1 MFSTYSGTEPRYSSG
16 SWFPLT
22 RLQLDGY
29 PLVAGATSAELL
41 PTLDLLAVG
50 AWPSDVYFFNISSVH
65 RSPPPYLQPFS
76 ILKSRGWVVL
86 EIAEKQTEGN
96 RVERERGG
104 GQMERWSF
112 CPGFI
117 ERVSV
122 GWGKRRPVGDRP
134 PIPWR
139 HGV

>member
-104 GQMERWSF
+104 ADGKVEFLPWLHRKSF
-112 CPGFI
+112 CGL
-117 ERVSV
+117 
-122 GWGKRRPVGDRP
+122 GQATTCW
-134 PIPWR
+134 
-139 HGV
+139 

>member
-65 RSPPPYLQPFS
+65 RSPPPYLQPFFDFE
-76 ILKSRGWVVL
+76 IPRLGGFGNSRK
-86 EIAEKQTEGN
+86 AN
-96 RVERERGG
+96 R
-104 GQMERWSF
+104 GQ
-112 CPGFI
+112 
-117 ERVSV
+117 
-122 GWGKRRPVGDRP
+122 
-134 PIPWR
+134 
-139 HGV
+139 